1 MWRTTTPA
9 EPLRRSATACWP
21 WETARRPRW
30 LFMPRRPLIAGR
42 DQTGLIAGGAGSDR
56 GRGRRGKDWT
66 RRADV
71 GPGSGAAGESASGCG
86 RRGRVFGP
94 CGPMSGR
101 MFGPGGPMSGGLPDF
116 TVGSRERSSNDEIR
130 LSCPFGGD
138 RRDRG
143 AKKALLLGGFQ
154 HDNRLS
160 ELVRFLRGGASG
172 GVDEVAEPRAAR
184 QAAGAVGVVRGKVQA
199 CRTCGRLTRASA
211 PLSDNDRRPG
221 AGTAC
226 TASGSE
232 CSRFTPK

>member
-1 MWRTTTPA
+1 MHQRMIRLVTCAVALAGTLGVAALTQPA
-9 EPLRRSATACWP
+9 VAAAASLGFRIYNESSNTLVVTGATAGNGRNPYSTCPPVKDNECW
-21 WETARRPRW
+21 EGRP
-30 LFMPRRPLIAGR
+30 I
-42 DQTGLIAGGAGSDR
+42 DGAVQ
-56 GRGRRGKDWT
+56 K
-66 RRADV
+66 
-71 GPGSGAAGESASGCG
+71 
-86 RRGRVFGP
+86 
-94 CGPMSGR
+94 
-101 MFGPGGPMSGGLPDF
+101 
-116 TVGSRERSSNDEIR
+116 R

-184 QAAGAVGVVRGKVQA
+184 QAAGAVGVARGKVQA